1 MLLSMRALKVAVEG
15 CCHGELNNIYEL
27 LETAVDVLLICGDFQ
42 AIRNYADMS
51 AISIPPKYKRLGDFC
66 KYYSGEKIA
75 PVLTVF
81 IGGNHECSSY
91 LRELQYGG
99 WVAPNIYFLG
109 EFGSIWIN
117 GVRITGI
124 SGIYNERTFRNKR
137 LHQVERLPYSEET
150 VRSAYHVKPKSFLKM
165 VLMNSGSQH
174 DIVLSHDWPQHVEK
188 QGNLELLLKMKP
200 FFRQDISRGR
210 LGSPLNSMLLSW
222 LRPRYWFSSHL
233 HVKYEALITHQTK
246 RCSDQRENKMAKR
259 TKHNAE
265 EINIDMDDEMTTHE
279 GKGETN
285 TVLGEETNIEVSKEQ
300 QHNPQTHFV
309 ALDKCL
315 PKRKFLEIFDIVP
328 RNNAEFSMPSTE
340 NAKGMKPTIFLDK
353 RAIAVNK
360 VVEDFFQNK
369 GSHVDFS
376 NLENLEDEASSN
388 TKLLQSLCKDVESEI
403 ARLDTMHSENFELS
417 SSFKQIAPSY
427 KEKCSKLRY
436 WDNNQTLEFCNKF
449 GIPYKSLESTA

>member
-1 MLLSMRALKVAVEG
+1 MRALRVAVEG
-15 CCHGELNNIYEL
+15 CCHGALNNIYEL

-42 AIRNYADMS
+42 AIRNYADTS
-51 AISIPPKYKRLGDFC
+51 TISVPAKYKRLGDFC

-124 SGIYNERTFRNKR
+124 SGIYNQRTFRNKR
-137 LHQVERLPYSEET
+137 LHQVEKLPYSEET
-150 VRSAYHVKPKSFLKM
+150 VRSTYHVKPKSFLKM
-165 VLMNSGSQH
+165 MLMNCKGKH

-188 QGNLELLLKMKP
+188 QGDLELLLKMKP
-200 FFRQDISRGR
+200 FFRQDIWRGR
-210 LGSPLNSMLLSW
+210 LGSPLNGVLMSQ

-233 HVKYEALITHQTK
+233 HVKYEAIVTHQAK
-246 RCSDQRENKMAKR
+246 RYSDLRENKMAKR
-259 TKHNAE
+259 AKRNEE
-265 EINIDMDDEMTTHE
+265 EINIDMDDDMTTYE
-279 GKGETN
+279 RASETN
-285 TVLGEETNIEVSKEQ
+285 TALEEQTNTVISKEQ
-300 QHNPQTHFV
+300 QATSQTHFV

-315 PKRKFLEIFDIVP
+315 PRRKFLEVFDIVP
-328 RNNAEFSMPSTE
+328 RDNAELHMPNMEKMLGGTP
-340 NAKGMKPTIFLDK
+340 AIFLDK

-360 VVEDFFQNK
+360 VVEGFFQNK
-369 GSHVDFS
+369 GNEVDPS
-376 NLENLEDEASSN
+376 KLENLEDDASPYTN
-388 TKLLQSLCKDVESEI
+388 LLQDLCKRVEREVQ
-403 ARLDTMHSENFELS
+403 RLDTMNPENFQLH

-427 KEKCSKLRY
+427 KEKCPELRY

-449 GIPYKSLESTA
+449 DIPYQSLESIS